1 MMGNEMGNEV
11 GSKLARKMKHAR
23 SNDMDNTENTAIALI
38 ERPHRVVIVSSAPHP
53 LAFTPSTPLTMGVEL
68 ELQLINVET
77 QNLTTEADDLLRRT
91 AKHKIAPNL
100 KPEITQSMIEVNS
113 SVHARFDTLQPE
125 LREIRDALVAE
136 AKRMNIGIC
145 GGGNHPFQKWHER
158 RIFPTDRFLA
168 VAEKYGYLAKQFT
181 VFGQHIHIGV
191 ANGDDA
197 MYLCH
202 SFARYV
208 PHFVALA
215 ASSPFY
221 QDTDTSF
228 DSSRLSIVN
237 AFPLSGHAPEVFQ
250 WEQFTHY
257 FDKMQAS
264 GVVETM
270 KDFYWDIRPK
280 PEYGTVELRICD
292 TPLTVDH
299 AADLAAYAQTLAA
312 WLLDDRD
319 RGASEASVMDLYLPY
334 AVNRFQACRYGIQAE
349 LIEVDTATRKPL
361 AEDFIN
367 TVAKLQR
374 YAAQLGTGESLQR
387 LSRLSLSGN
396 NGALWLREQFKDCE
410 SMWEVVERSTALWA
424 T

>member
-1 MMGNEMGNEV
+1 MNNETD
-11 GSKLARKMKHAR
+11 
-23 SNDMDNTENTAIALI
+23 NDMSTETVDGEHTAIALI
-38 ERPHRVVIVSSAPHP
+38 ERPHNVAMPIPVPHP
-53 LAFTPSTPLTMGVEL
+53 LAFTSSTPLTMGVEL

-77 QNLTTEADDLLRRT
+77 QNLTTEADDLLRRI

-125 LREIRDALVAE
+125 MREIRDALVKE

-145 GGGNHPFQKWHER
+145 GGGSHPFQKWNER
-158 RIFPTDRFLA
+158 RIYPTDRFLA

-181 VFGQHIHIGV
+181 VFGQHVHIGV

-237 AFPLSGHAPEVFQ
+237 AFPLAGHAPEVFQ
-250 WEQFTHY
+250 WEQFIKY

-299 AADLAAYAQTLAA
+299 ACDLAAYAQTLAA
-312 WLLDDRD
+312 WLLDDRR
-319 RGASEASVMDLYLPY
+319 RGVSEASVMDLYLPY

-349 LIEVDTATRKPL
+349 LIEVETASRKPM

-367 TVAKLQR
+367 TVAKLQW
-374 YAAQLGTGESLQR
+374 YAAQLGTSESLQR
-387 LSRLSLSGN
+387 LSRLTLSGN
-396 NGALWLREQFKDCE
+396 NGSLWLREQLKDCE
-410 SMWEVVERSTALWA
+410 SMWEVVERATALWA

>member
-1 MMGNEMGNEV
+1 MNHET
-11 GSKLARKMKHAR
+11 
-23 SNDMDNTENTAIALI
+23 DNGMNTDAVDVEHTAIALI
-38 ERPHRVVIVSSAPHP
+38 ERPHNVAMPITVPHP
-53 LAFTPSTPLTMGVEL
+53 LAFTSSTPLTMGVEL

-77 QNLTTEADDLLRRT
+77 QNLTTEADDLLRRI

-125 LREIRDALVAE
+125 MREIRDALVKE

-145 GGGNHPFQKWHER
+145 GGGSHPFQKWNER
-158 RIFPTDRFLA
+158 RIYPTDRFLA

-181 VFGQHIHIGV
+181 VFGQHVHIGV

-237 AFPLSGHAPEVFQ
+237 AFPLAGHAPEVFQ
-250 WEQFTHY
+250 WEQFIKY

-299 AADLAAYAQTLAA
+299 ACDLAAYAQTLAA
-312 WLLDDRD
+312 WLLDDRR
-319 RGASEASVMDLYLPY
+319 RGVSEASVMDLYLPY

-349 LIEVDTATRKPL
+349 LIEVETASRKPM

-367 TVAKLQR
+367 TVAKLQW
-374 YAAQLGTGESLQR
+374 YAAQLGTDESLQR
-387 LSRLSLSGN
+387 LSRLTLSGN
-396 NGALWLREQFKDCE
+396 NGSLWLREQLKDCE
-410 SMWEVVERSTALWA
+410 SMWEVVERATALWA